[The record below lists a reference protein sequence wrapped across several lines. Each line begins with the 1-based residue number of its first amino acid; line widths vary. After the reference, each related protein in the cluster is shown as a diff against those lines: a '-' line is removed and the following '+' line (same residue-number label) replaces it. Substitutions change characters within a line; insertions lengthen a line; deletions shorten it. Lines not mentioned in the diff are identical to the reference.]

1 MTVWIYVDTKSR
13 LALEDEG
20 GTLPKTFRVGGAP
33 HYMSPVQEIMQPGP
47 FVDRCAAVLAGKSI
61 VTLLSP
67 RCLGSLIYRWAFWA
81 GKIDYH
87 RGVVAHP

>member
-47 FVDRCAAVLAGKSI
+47 FVDRCAAVLAGKAI
-61 VTLLSP
+61 V
-67 RCLGSLIYRWAFWA
+67 
-81 GKIDYH
+81 
-87 RGVVAHP
+87 

>member
-47 FVDRCAAVLAGKSI
+47 FVDRCAAVLAGKAI

-67 RCLGSLIYRWAFWA
+67 RFLGSS
-81 GKIDYH
+81 IDC
-87 RGVVAHP
+87 